1 MRLFTLVFVLY
12 FLVPP
17 TYLQLLINVKNQVIN
32 VLSYLLSGF
41 NYFPHFNINSSHY
54 NFHKF
59 FGLGY
64 RCTCVIGFKD
74 SSVSSHSAF

>member
-41 NYFPHFNINSSHY
+41 NYFPHFNIN
-54 NFHKF
+54 
-59 FGLGY
+59 
-64 RCTCVIGFKD
+64 
-74 SSVSSHSAF
+74 